1 MSAAGP
7 PGHGWL
13 PARARRGGGELAV
26 DRAYFGARRLTEPFY
41 EDPVA
46 AVRNGGAPLL
56 STPLADLAR
65 WSVRPAS
72 SRGD

>member
-7 PGHGWL
+7 SGHGWL
-13 PARARRGGGELAV
+13 PAR
-26 DRAYFGARRLTEPFY
+26 ARRLTEPFY

-72 SRGD
+72 SRRD